1 MITMVK
7 YFTGERVKSRD
18 DHEEKR
24 IMLPCR
30 ERILI
35 CSSSFDANYWEVLKR
50 RKFTEARKESRLK
63 KKEKLE
69 KEKERKKKRGE
80 EKKAEEKEED
90 KSLTY
95 ILGRN
100 ELFVG
105 HCESMPSKPV
115 NKIFRSN

>member
-1 MITMVK
+1 MK
-7 YFTGERVKSRD
+7 
-18 DHEEKR
+18 
-24 IMLPCR
+24 
-30 ERILI
+30 
-35 CSSSFDANYWEVLKR
+35 
-50 RKFTEARKESRLK
+50 K

-69 KEKERKKKRGE
+69 KRKERRKKRSEVKRG
-80 EKKAEEKEED
+80 EEKEED

-105 HCESMPSKPV
+105 HCESMPSNL

>member
-50 RKFTEARKESRLK
+50 RKFTERNPDWK

-95 ILGRN
+95 ILGWN

-105 HCESMPSKPV
+105 HCESMPSNPV

>member
-1 MITMVK
+1 M
-7 YFTGERVKSRD
+7 SRKNPD
-18 DHEEKR
+18 LLKQFRCKLLRSLKKEEIYRSEKG
-24 IMLPCR
+24 IQI
-30 ERILI
+30 E
-35 CSSSFDANYWEVLKR
+35 
-50 RKFTEARKESRLK
+50 K

-105 HCESMPSKPV
+105 HCESMPSNPV

>member
-63 KKEKLE
+63 KKRKTR
-69 KEKERKKKRGE
+69 KRERKE
-80 EKKAEEKEED
+80 EKKRRGKE
-90 KSLTY
+90 
-95 ILGRN
+95 GRRK
-100 ELFVG
+100 G
-105 HCESMPSKPV
+105 G
-115 NKIFRSN
+115 R